1 MPTCQIHLFEGR
13 SIDEKRTLVE
23 AVTRAT
29 CESLGVEP
37 SSVNIVI
44 DEIKRENWGTAGKLW
59 SDV

>member
-1 MPTCQIHLFEGR
+1 MPTFQVHLFEGR